1 MVLCLEIDI
10 RRLQN
15 FRFYY
20 WCTHTFWLSDYQVN
34 YIFRSK
40 FIKSGNFSSVTEL
53 ANKVVE
59 ACDNDSYINSFVLSH
74 EEFQDFIDGL
84 LKETN
89 TLNITEL
96 GKPKTSIAIVE
107 ENIEKVDDKI
117 VNFIF
122 FLMDRICLKIIINWL
137 NLYQITHRNCR
148 IYNRKN
154 YIEKYR
160 SKHRIINN

>member
-1 MVLCLEIDI
+1 M
-10 RRLQN
+10 
-15 FRFYY
+15 FYGP
-20 WCTHTFWLSDYQVN
+20 N
-34 YIFRSK
+34 KIRSK

-122 FLMDRICLKIIINWL
+122 FLINNFAKLSSKYLNFSRLKRYFSCCSRKLKINFFF
-137 NLYQITHRNCR
+137 NL
-148 IYNRKN
+148 KN
-154 YIEKYR
+154 SR
-160 SKHRIINN
+160 

>member
-1 MVLCLEIDI
+1 
-10 RRLQN
+10 
-15 FRFYY
+15 
-20 WCTHTFWLSDYQVN
+20 
-34 YIFRSK
+34 
-40 FIKSGNFSSVTEL
+40 
-53 ANKVVE
+53 VVE

-122 FLMDRICLKIIINWL
+122 FLMDRICLKIIIN
-137 NLYQITHRNCR
+137 
-148 IYNRKN
+148 
-154 YIEKYR
+154 
-160 SKHRIINN
+160 